1 MAKINFENCLT
12 RLKEE
17 EEKMAAEEG
26 RETAFNAQI
35 DVADASSEE
44 NGIISTENA
53 GENKRTKS

>member
-26 RETAFNAQI
+26 RETTLNAKI
-35 DVADASSEE
+35 DVADVSSEE
-44 NGIISTENA
+44 NGIISTETA